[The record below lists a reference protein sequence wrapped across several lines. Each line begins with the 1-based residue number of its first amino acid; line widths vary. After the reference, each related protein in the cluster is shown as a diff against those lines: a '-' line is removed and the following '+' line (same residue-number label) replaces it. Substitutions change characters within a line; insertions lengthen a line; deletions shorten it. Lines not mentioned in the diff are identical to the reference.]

1 MFKRVMVPLDGSLL
15 AEEALPSALA
25 IAHQFKAELILIRVV
40 TPQHIGLHADGISY
54 AELFAQLR
62 EQAKQV
68 AHEYLQNHQ
77 RLLAEQ
83 GFNVRYLLI
92 EDEFVAESLLEQ
104 ANTEAIDLIIM
115 STHGRSGIRRWV
127 FGSVADKV
135 LRQAEVPVMLIR
147 VSGGE
152 LNLDLLTEPQ
162 MQTNMPPIK

>member
-1 MFKRVMVPLDGSLL
+1 MFKRIMVPLDGSLL

-40 TPQHIGLHADGISY
+40 TPQHIGLHADGVSY
-54 AELFAQLR
+54 AELLAQLR

-68 AHEYLQNHQ
+68 AHEYLKNHQ
-77 RLLAEQ
+77 RLFAEQ
-83 GFNVRYLLI
+83 GFNVHYLLV

-104 ANTEAIDLIIM
+104 ADAEAIDLIIM

-147 VSGGE
+147 ASDEG
-152 LNLDLLTEPQ
+152 LNLDLLTQPQ